1 MKNTIKI
8 IGPCSKWIDGAGW
21 VTEIPIAQIEALG
34 YKKLTEEQIIIY
46 KTEYEQLW
54 KLWSAVLKYR
64 SKRRKHA
71 KNNSR

>member
-1 MKNTIKI
+1 MKETIEI
-8 IGPCSKWIDGAGW
+8 IGPCSKWIDGKGW
-21 VTEIPIAQIEALG
+21 VTKVPITQIEALG

-54 KLWSAVLKYR
+54 KLWSAVLNYR
-64 SKRRKHA
+64 SKRRKHE

>member
-21 VTEIPIAQIEALG
+21 VTEVPIAQIEALG

-46 KTEYEQLW
+46 KTKHEQLW
-54 KLWSAVLKYR
+54 RLWSAVLKYR
-64 SKRRKHA
+64 SKGEKNA
-71 KNNSR
+71 KNSSR